1 MDRLDEMAMF
11 VAVADG
17 RSFAQAARR
26 LGVSPAQ
33 ASKLVARLEDRL
45 KTRLLNRTTRD
56 VSLTDAGGAY
66 LERARHLLEEMEA
79 LDTSIQDAGGPRGLL
94 KLSAPVSFGAV
105 EMEVALLDFAR
116 AYPEVALEVS
126 FADRTVNLV
135 DEGFDAAVRITRM
148 QDSSLVARRLTQT
161 RIVTC
166 ASPEHLARF
175 GAPTR
180 PEELSER
187 EVILDLNL
195 ADPRVWPFGT
205 GAARQDV
212 RVSGR
217 LRFAGASACVAA
229 AREGFGITRAPDFVA
244 AEDLRAGRL
253 RTLLTAYEPEP
264 LPISVVYPHARHLA
278 GKVRAFVDFLA
289 ARYAGEP
296 YWRQGWT

>member
-45 KTRLLNRTTRD
+45 RTRLLNRTTRD
-56 VSLTDAGGAY
+56 VSLTDAGRAY
-66 LERARHLLEEMEA
+66 LARAREVLEQVEA
-79 LDTSIQDAGGPRGLL
+79 LEASVGEAAGPRGVLR
-94 KLSAPVSFGAV
+94 LSAPVSFGAV
-105 EMEVALLDFAR
+105 ELEAALLDFAR
-116 AYPEVALEVS
+116 AYPEVSLEVS
-126 FADRTVNLV
+126 FSDRSVNLV
-135 DEGFDAAVRITRM
+135 DEGFDAAVRISRLT
-148 QDSSLVARRLTQT
+148 DSSLVARRLAET

-166 ASPEHLARF
+166 ASPEHLERF
-175 GAPTR
+175 GTPRR
-180 PEELSER
+180 PEDLAER

-195 ADPRVWPFGT
+195 AEPRIWTFGT
-205 GAARQDV
+205 GAQRRDV

-217 LRFAGASACVAA
+217 LRFAAAGACVAA
-229 AREGFGITRAPDFVA
+229 ARQGFGVARAPDFVA

-253 RTLLTAYEPEP
+253 QTVLCDFEPEP

-278 GKVRAFVDFLA
+278 GKVRALVDFLA

-296 YWRQGWT
+296 HWRQGWS

>member
-66 LERARHLLEEMEA
+66 LARAREVLEQVEA
-79 LDTSIQDAGGPRGLL
+79 LEASVLDAGGPRGLL
-94 KLSAPVSFGAV
+94 KLSAPVSFGAA
-105 EMEVALLDFAR
+105 EMEGALLDFAR
-116 AYPEVALEVS
+116 AYPDVALEVS

-135 DEGFDAAVRITRM
+135 DEGFDAAVRITRL
-148 QDSSLVARRLTQT
+148 QESSLIARRLTET

-166 ASPEHLARF
+166 ASPEHLERF
-175 GAPTR
+175 GAPRR
-180 PEELSER
+180 PEDLSER
-187 EVILDLNL
+187 EVVLDLNI
-195 ADPRVWPFGT
+195 AEPRLWAFGR
-205 GAARQDV
+205 GAERREV

-217 LRFAGASACVAA
+217 LRFAGAGACLAA
-229 AREGFGITRAPDFVA
+229 AREGFGIARAPAFVA
-244 AEDLRAGRL
+244 AEDLRSGRL
-253 RTLLTAYEPEP
+253 RTVLCDFEPDP
-264 LPISVVYPHARHLA
+264 LSIYVVYPHARHLTA
-278 GKVRAFVDFLA
+278 KVRAFIDFLA
-289 ARYAGEP
+289 ARYGGEP
-296 YWRQGWT
+296 HWHKGWS